1 MPDRPALPGRP
12 PAVAVGGEQ
21 PGGNDAPHG
30 GGRPVWAAVRRIL
43 TGRPVRWVFGVAA
56 VAIGCYAVARQ
67 WTDVRAALA
76 SIGVLTVAAAM
87 VSVLLAMFAAMQE
100 WRVLL
105 AALGSPLPM
114 QVGARIM
121 FVGQLGKYL
130 PGSVW
135 SVLAQ
140 MELANVHR
148 VPRHHSGSA
157 SVLAML
163 LSLLS
168 GLLTAL
174 VTLPF
179 VTRSTPYLWA
189 FLAAPF
195 LLACLHPKVLNY
207 GLGRLFRLTRRP
219 PLEQPLT
226 ARAIATSLSWSFGSW
241 ICYGLQIWLLAT
253 RLGAPRGT
261 TALLAIGG
269 FAFAWSA
276 GFLVVLAPAGAGVR
290 EVLLVALL
298 SPVIGVGGGTAVALV
313 SRALTTVGDLLAAS
327 AAAGYFRHS
336 GLGPSGTNPEDPAS
350 SNPRPGELDNA
361 ARLPGRPAPRQPPA
375 GPAPVAGVR
384 DAAARSCQ

>member
-1 MPDRPALPGRP
+1 MPDRPVLPDRP
-12 PAVAVGGEQ
+12 PAVAGER
-21 PGGNDAPHG
+21 PGGDDASHG
-30 GGRPVWAAVRRIL
+30 GGRRVWAAVRRIL
-43 TGRPVRWVFGVAA
+43 TGRPVRWGFTAAA

-87 VSVLLAMFAAMQE
+87 VSVLLAMFASMQM

-105 AALGSPLPM
+105 AALGSPRPIR
-114 QVGARIM
+114 VGARIM

-140 MELANVHR
+140 MELGNAHR

-163 LSLLS
+163 MALLS

-179 VTRSTPYLWA
+179 VARSTPYLWA

-226 ARAIATSLSWSFGSW
+226 ARAIAISLTWSFGAW
-241 ICYGLQIWLLAT
+241 ILYGLQIWLLAT

-261 TALLAIGG
+261 TALLALGG
-269 FAFAWSA
+269 FAFAWSV
-276 GFLVVLAPAGAGVR
+276 GFLVVFVPAGAGVR
-290 EVLLVALL
+290 DLLLVALL
-298 SPVIGVGGGTAVALV
+298 SPVIGVGAATAVALV
-313 SRALTTVGDLLAAS
+313 SRVLTTAGDMLAAG
-327 AAAGYFRHS
+327 AAPWYSTRS
-336 GLGPSGTNPEDPAS
+336 GPRRRA
-350 SNPRPGELDNA
+350 SNPDEA
-361 ARLPGRPAPRQPPA
+361 ARGDA
-375 GPAPVAGVR
+375 G
-384 DAAARSCQ
+384 

>member
-1 MPDRPALPGRP
+1 MPDRPVLPDRP
-12 PAVAVGGEQ
+12 PAVAGER
-21 PGGNDAPHG
+21 PGSDDASHG
-30 GGRPVWAAVRRIL
+30 GGRRVWAAVRRIL
-43 TGRPVRWVFGVAA
+43 TGRPVRWGFTAAA

-87 VSVLLAMFAAMQE
+87 VSVLLAMFASMQM

-105 AALGSPLPM
+105 AALGSPRPIR
-114 QVGARIM
+114 VGARIM

-140 MELANVHR
+140 MELGNAHR

-163 LSLLS
+163 MALLS

-179 VTRSTPYLWA
+179 VARSTPYLWA

-195 LLACLHPKVLNY
+195 LLAFLHPKVLNY

-226 ARAIATSLSWSFGSW
+226 ARAIAISLTWSFGAW
-241 ICYGLQIWLLAT
+241 ILYGLQIWLLAT

-261 TALLAIGG
+261 TALLALGG
-269 FAFAWSA
+269 FAFAWSV
-276 GFLVVLAPAGAGVR
+276 GFLVVFVPAGAGVR
-290 EVLLVALL
+290 DLLLVALL
-298 SPVIGVGGGTAVALV
+298 SPVIGVGAATAVALV
-313 SRALTTVGDLLAAS
+313 SRVLTTAGDMLAAG

-336 GLGPSGTNPEDPAS
+336 GLRRSGTNPEDAAS
-350 SNPRPGELDNA
+350 GDPR
-361 ARLPGRPAPRQPPA
+361 
-375 GPAPVAGVR
+375 
-384 DAAARSCQ
+384 